1 MSSSASPPDE
11 ESRQYPHWRTNGY
24 VLSGANVMCSLGW
37 SLSWPFIPLM
47 VRELGVHDNVETW
60 VGNMLLAFYFIGFAI
75 NPVWGSIADH
85 FGRKVMVLRA
95 MLGIGISF
103 ALVPLAPSP
112 LWFAALLM
120 LVSLFNGYTPAG
132 VALIVSN
139 TPPSRIGRSV
149 ALAQTGGMV
158 GHALGPALGAALAAM
173 VDRQHSLFWFSASIT
188 LCGGMLVFF
197 LVREVKQP
205 AAGPWRLRWLGSLRE
220 LAAAPRVGLLIM
232 LSFLFAMMWHGSVT
246 NISVFVLQLLEK
258 QGGGTA
264 DEAYWI
270 GAAAMAMAMAMLVG
284 LPFWGRTIDRIGPA
298 RVLALCAAA
307 AVVTH
312 LPLLFLQT
320 PLQLVIARAAFGLTA
335 AGMPTAIFHLLR
347 IHAPP
352 GMDARAIS
360 YSTAFH
366 FLAMGLA
373 PFGAGLVGPAFGMRA
388 YFALTMLAMLGGL
401 TLWLR
406 GAKKM

>member
-1 MSSSASPPDE
+1 
-11 ESRQYPHWRTNGY
+11 
-24 VLSGANVMCSLGW
+24 
-37 SLSWPFIPLM
+37 
-47 VRELGVHDNVETW
+47 
-60 VGNMLLAFYFIGFAI
+60 
-75 NPVWGSIADH
+75 VWGSIADH

-95 MLGIGISF
+95 MLGIGVAF
-103 ALVPLAPSP
+103 ALVPFAPSP

-158 GHALGPALGAALAAM
+158 GHALGPALGAAIAAM
-173 VDRQHSLFWFSASIT
+173 LDRQHSLFWISACIT
-188 LCGGMLVFF
+188 LCGGMLVVF

-205 AAGPWRLRWLGSLRE
+205 GAGPWRLRWLGSLRE
-220 LAAAPRVGLLIM
+220 LAAVPRVGLLIM

-258 QGGGTA
+258 QGGSAA
-264 DEAYWI
+264 DEAYWV
-270 GAAAMAMAMAMLVG
+270 GAAAFAMASAMLVG
-284 LPFWGRTIDRIGPA
+284 LPFWGRTIDRIGPE
-298 RVLALCAAA
+298 RVLVLCAAA
-307 AVVTH
+307 AVLTH
-312 LPLLFLQT
+312 LPLLVLQT
-320 PLQLVIARAAFGLTA
+320 PLQLAFARAAFGLAA

-347 IHAPP
+347 IHAPT

-366 FLAMGLA
+366 FLAMGIA
-373 PFGAGLVGPAFGMRA
+373 PFVAGLVGPAFGMRA

-406 GAKKM
+406 GAKKT

>member
-1 MSSSASPPDE
+1 VSQPFPDE
-11 ESRQYPHWRTNGY
+11 ESRRFPYWRTNGY

-47 VRELGVHDNVETW
+47 VRDLGVRENVETW
-60 VGNMLLAFYFIGFAI
+60 VGTMLLVFYLIGFAI

-85 FGRKVMVLRA
+85 FGRKLMVLRA

-103 ALVPLAPSP
+103 ALVPFAPSP
-112 LWFAALLM
+112 LWFAMLLM
-120 LVSLFNGYTPAG
+120 LVGLFNGYTPAG
-132 VALIVSN
+132 VALIVAN

-158 GHALGPALGAALAAM
+158 GHALGPALGAVLAAM
-173 VDRQHSLFWFSASIT
+173 LDRQHSLFWFSAAIT
-188 LCGGMLVFF
+188 LCGGTLVFF
-197 LVREVKQP
+197 LVHEVKQV
-205 AAGPWRLRWLGSLRE
+205 ATGPWRLRWLGSLRD
-220 LAAAPRVGLLIM
+220 LLGVPRVGLLIL
-232 LSFLFAMMWHGSVT
+232 LSFLFAVMWHGSVT

-258 QGGGTA
+258 QGGNVA

-270 GAAAMAMAMAMLVG
+270 GAAAFAMATAMLVA
-284 LPFWGRTIDRIGPA
+284 LPWWGRTIDRIGPA
-298 RVLALCAAA
+298 RVLVLCAAA
-307 AVVTH
+307 AVITH

-347 IHAPP
+347 NHAPP

-373 PFGAGLVGPAFGMRA
+373 PFVAGLVGPALGMRA
-388 YFALTMLAMLGGL
+388 YFAITMLAMAVGL

-406 GAKKM
+406 VAKKA